1 MTGRLLLCCTLLLLA
16 GPAAAQ
22 NVLDPKALAGIYQRP
37 GMSCTSAAPGEPNGP
52 VLVEVDRLVIGGLE
66 CGFTSRSSVARMSAL
81 LIDASCMISNRPKS
95 TRLFVNKGNRGITI
109 VSRELGTFVL
119 ESCM

>member
-1 MTGRLLLCCTLLLLA
+1 MMARFLRSCALCLLA
-16 GPAAAQ
+16 GPASAQ
-22 NVLDPKALAGIYQRP
+22 TVLDPEALTGTYQRP
-37 GMSCTSAAPGEPNGP
+37 GMSCTSAAPGEPDGP
-52 VLVEVDRLVIGGLE
+52 VLVEADRLVIGGLE
-66 CGFTSRSSVARMSAL
+66 CGFISRSSVARMSAL

-95 TRLFVNKGNRGITI
+95 TRLFVSKSNGGITI